1 MDTTVKD
8 EFPGEGEAQ
17 LVCWKVWGGNR
28 RASTAVSIP
37 GLRGVLHALP
47 KEGDTGGDLYFLSAC
62 GSGAIARLCL
72 ADVTGHGS
80 GVAEFSAALGRVF
93 GDQIHRENPAL
104 VLREVNQRTVTRNLD
119 TISTGVCLSY
129 NSMNGTLLYA
139 NAGHPHILLRRAG
152 TAGWETLTLSPPDNA
167 AFWNIPLGVDKDARY
182 QVGKVKLHPGDQLL
196 LVTDG
201 LTETRA
207 PDGTLF
213 GYQLMKQAQPAGA
226 SPELTANHLLDA
238 LRAHASDPDQ
248 RHDDVTF
255 TVLEVLPYQR
265 SNRYVLLVRNNW
277 RKVLR
282 PFRRG

>member
-28 RASTAVSIP
+28 RASTRVSIP

-47 KEGDTGGDLYFLSAC
+47 KDGDTGGDLYFLSAC

-72 ADVTGHGS
+72 ADVTGHGG
-80 GVAEFSAALGRVF
+80 GVAEFSAALERVF

-152 TAGWETLTLSPPDNA
+152 AAAWETLALSPPDDA
-167 AFWNIPLGVDKDARY
+167 AFWNIPLGVDTGARY
-182 QVGKVKLHPGDQLL
+182 QVGRVKLHPGDQLL

-201 LTETRA
+201 LTEARA
-207 PDGTLF
+207 ADGTLF
-213 GYQLMKQAQPAGA
+213 GYRLMKETQHPGA
-226 SPELTANHLLDA
+226 SPDVTADTLLDA
-238 LRAHASDPDQ
+238 LHAHAGGAEQ
-248 RHDDVTF
+248 LHDDVTF

-277 RKVLR
+277 RKILR